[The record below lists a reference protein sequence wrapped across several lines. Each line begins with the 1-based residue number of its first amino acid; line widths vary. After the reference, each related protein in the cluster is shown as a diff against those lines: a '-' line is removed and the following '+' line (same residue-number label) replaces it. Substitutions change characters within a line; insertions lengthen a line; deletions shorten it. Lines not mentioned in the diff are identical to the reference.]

1 MIEIQL
7 AKEEDLKQL
16 AYIEEVCF
24 PVKEAA
30 TLAQFQK
37 RFQAFPECF
46 MVAIVEGRIV
56 GLSMGL

>member
-1 MIEIQL
+1 MIEIQI

-46 MVAIVEGRIV
+46 LVAIVE
-56 GLSMGL
+56 

>member
-37 RFQAFPECF
+37 DSK
-46 MVAIVEGRIV
+46 
-56 GLSMGL
+56 LSQNVFWLQ